1 MRKIRKKKA
10 EKKFGQLENLKL
22 NATCCTFGPGSR
34 PRVTIDGRV
43 WHCLHVFYIGRSFF
57 FSRVT
62 ACRLFVHVC
71 VTDQFIC
78 VPALRFPRCCVT
90 FQILRVFKEIIVVV
104 QVLIDIIDKLYDTWK
119 FVCFYSF
126 LLSILNCDN
135 HDIYRWLDVNISINH
150 AKYSLVS
157 IEKWEI
163 IIKEPITRFYH
174 QTSIKSGVKS
184 YEALIV
190 HGLHWSLW

>member
-1 MRKIRKKKA
+1 MRKIRKKKV
-10 EKKFGQLENLKL
+10 EKNFGQLENLKL

-126 LLSILNCDN
+126 LLSILNCDS
-135 HDIYRWLDVNISINH
+135 HDIYRCLDVNISINH

-157 IEKWEI
+157 II
-163 IIKEPITRFYH
+163 IYCKLLRSVRTILQIIRSWDSVFMR
-174 QTSIKSGVKS
+174 IFF
-184 YEALIV
+184 
-190 HGLHWSLW
+190 LHFLRI